1 MLPAALRVI
10 RGDLRSRPLHTALT
24 GLVVA
29 FALGALVV
37 TLHGRVT
44 LDDPYD
50 RLFRATD
57 GAHVTAIS
65 QSRADLTRIAALPGV
80 AAAEGPRPLVRVPVR
95 FGDEGDTLGLIGL
108 PRTRARVE
116 RPLILDG
123 RAARGPGEVVL
134 HREFARGHGIA
145 VGDAIAAGVGTTR
158 RDLRVVGI
166 GAAAGSTD
174 GGWGD
179 PADVLGLAT
188 QEQPLQFGLGL
199 RLADPASAKAFAL
212 RAADTA
218 PDGSVR
224 TLDWRTQRKER
235 TDDARRLLTILQTT
249 TVLALLAAAFTLAT
263 AIGGRVLAQRR
274 QIGLLRAIG
283 LTPLQVTGLLVAHY
297 LVLAAL
303 AAPFG
308 LAGGAFVAERLSA
321 SAADALGAP
330 AHPPPSAALLAVALL
345 VALVVVALA
354 TALPAWRAGRMPVQA
369 ALALGRGATSARASR
384 VARLALRLRLP
395 VVVGV
400 GAKDAFAQRGRTIL
414 TVSSLGLAAALVA
427 TAMGFEAT
435 MDRLGSDPAL
445 RAQPY
450 ELRVESSLPPA
461 EVDRQLARRGEVT
474 AVARVR
480 EIVMTGP
487 REVEIHARVLDG
499 PLQAFPYAIRDGRA
513 ARAPGEVTL
522 GRGALDALH
531 ARIGDRIA
539 LRAGGQPVSLRV
551 VGRHVEPDD
560 EGRGAVTGLSGLP
573 AGTARLDDPYW
584 GVRLSPGADPV
595 ATAAGLTR
603 EGRGRV
609 DVERPIESLQREAD
623 DMRPVVYGTVA
634 LLMVIA
640 ALNLLTTLGLAIR
653 ERERDYAVL
662 ASVGATPRQVRSVVI
677 AGGAAL
683 ALPAAVLGL
692 PLGAWIF
699 MLVIGATDPADG
711 PDVRTLP
718 VWWSYP
724 VAIAGA
730 VALTAAISALAS
742 RAATRIRPAPALRAE

>member
-1 MLPAALRVI
+1 MLAAGLRVI
-10 RGDLRSRPLHTALT
+10 RADFRSRPLHTALT

-37 TLHGRVT
+37 TLHGRAT

-57 GAHVTAIS
+57 GAHVTAVS
-65 QSRADLTRIAALPGV
+65 QSREDLARIAALPGV
-80 AAAEGPRPLVRVPVR
+80 ATSDGPRPLVRVPVR
-95 FGDEGDTLGLIGL
+95 FGGEGDTIGLIGL
-108 PRTRARVE
+108 SRTRARLE

-123 RAARGPGEVVL
+123 RAVRGPGEVVL
-134 HREFARGHGIA
+134 QSDFARDRGVRA
-145 VGDAIAAGVGTTR
+145 GDSLVAGGGAAR
-158 RDLRVVGI
+158 RELRVVGI
-166 GAAAGSTD
+166 GSTAGSLD
-174 GGWGD
+174 GGWAD
-179 PADVLGLAT
+179 PADVRGLAT
-188 QEQPLQFGLGL
+188 AERPLQFGLGV
-199 RLADPASAKAFAL
+199 RLSEPAGAKPFAQ
-212 RAADTA
+212 RAARSA

-224 TLDWRTQRKER
+224 TLDWRSQREAL
-235 TDDARRLLTILQTT
+235 TDDSRRLLTILQTT

-283 LTPLQVTGLLVAHY
+283 LTPGQVTGLLVAHY

-330 AHPPPSAALLAVALL
+330 AASPPGVALLALALV

-354 TALPAWRAGRMPVQA
+354 TALPAWRAGRIPVQA

-414 TVSSLGLAAALVA
+414 TVSSLALAAALVA

-435 MDRLGSDPAL
+435 MDRLASDPAL

-450 ELRVESSLPPA
+450 ELRVESSLPAA
-461 EVDRQLARRGEVT
+461 EVDRLLARRGEVT

-480 EIVMTGP
+480 EILMTG
-487 REVEIHARVLDG
+487 RGRTEIHTRVLDG
-499 PLQAFPYAIRDGRA
+499 PMQAFPYAIRDGRA
-513 ARAPGEVTL
+513 ARAPGEATL

-539 LRAGGQPVSLRV
+539 LRVSGQPVTLRV

-560 EGRGAVTGLSGLP
+560 DGRGAVTSLRGLP
-573 AGTARLDDPYW
+573 AGVAKLDDPYW

-595 ATAAGLTR
+595 ATAAALTR
-603 EGRGRV
+603 EGRGRL
-609 DVERPIESLQREAD
+609 DVERPIESLEREAA

-634 LLMVIA
+634 LLIVIA

-699 MLVIGATDPADG
+699 MLVIGMTDPADG

-718 VWWSYP
+718 AWWWYP
-724 VAIAGA
+724 VTIVAA
-730 VALTAAISALAS
+730 VALTGAISALAS

>member
-1 MLPAALRVI
+1 M
-10 RGDLRSRPLHTALT
+10 
-24 GLVVA
+24 
-29 FALGALVV
+29 
-37 TLHGRVT
+37 
-44 LDDPYD
+44 
-50 RLFRATD
+50 
-57 GAHVTAIS
+57 
-65 QSRADLTRIAALPGV
+65 
-80 AAAEGPRPLVRVPVR
+80 
-95 FGDEGDTLGLIGL
+95 
-108 PRTRARVE
+108 
-116 RPLILDG
+116 
-123 RAARGPGEVVL
+123 
-134 HREFARGHGIA
+134 
-145 VGDAIAAGVGTTR
+145 
-158 RDLRVVGI
+158 
-166 GAAAGSTD
+166 
-174 GGWGD
+174 
-179 PADVLGLAT
+179 LGLAT
-188 QEQPLQFGLGL
+188 AERPLQFGIGL
-199 RLADPASAKAFAL
+199 RLRDPAASQAFAR
-212 RAADTA
+212 RAARSA
-218 PDGSVR
+218 PAGSVR
-224 TLDWRTQRKER
+224 TLEWRTQRAQL

-283 LTPLQVTGLLVAHY
+283 MTPAQVTGLLVAHY

-330 AHPPPSAALLAVALL
+330 AHPPPSLALLAVALL
-345 VALVVVALA
+345 VALAVVAVA

-384 VARLALRLRLP
+384 VARLARRLRLP

-414 TVSSLGLAAALVA
+414 TVSSLALAAALVA

-435 MDRLGSDPAL
+435 MDRLASDPAM

-450 ELRVESSLPPA
+450 ELRVQSSLPPA
-461 EVDRQLARRGEVT
+461 EVDRLLARRGEVT

-480 EIVMTGP
+480 EIVMTG
-487 REVEIHARVLDG
+487 RGRTEIHARVLDG
-499 PLQAFPYAIRDGRA
+499 PLRSFPYAIRDGRG

-522 GRGALDALH
+522 GRGALDALG

-539 LRAGGQPVSLRV
+539 LRAGGKPVSLRV

-560 EGRGAVTGLSGLP
+560 DGRGAVTSLEGLP

-584 GVRLSPGADPV
+584 AVRISPGADPV
-595 ATAAGLTR
+595 ATAAALAR
-603 EGRGRV
+603 EGHGRLSA
-609 DVERPIESLQREAD
+609 ERPIESLQREAA

-634 LLMVIA
+634 LLIVIA

-683 ALPAAVLGL
+683 AVPAAVFGL

-699 MLVIGATDPADG
+699 MLVIGMTDPADG

-718 VWWSYP
+718 AWWWYP
-724 VAIAGA
+724 VAVAGA
-730 VALTAAISALAS
+730 IALTAAISALAS